1 MLWALLF
8 SIYIN
13 DLSAV
18 SETCSSAC
26 YIDDTKL
33 ILSFTVEESHTTA
46 VKINDDLQL
55 IRDWCFENFLV
66 LNPDDTKLMVF
77 GSPQTICKPLSF
89 SKLSF
94 LGKECLL
101 SKIQTPLKAC
111 DNFRTRGSAE
121 QNRSV
126 LTVVGTARTASA
138 LDFPGKWFNLSWFL
152 LLNLWNYSERTH
164 QCMFLSFH
172 WSPVIQCNCCFQHVA
187 PSLIPVLSTL
197 VLLWNNKS
205 EFPTLKHMNNLLQ
218 KTYHN
223 SFTSEQVFSN

>member
-1 MLWALLF
+1 MVRINAALSEALSVVCGVSQGSCMLGALLF

-55 IRDWCFENFLV
+55 IRDWCFENYLL

-89 SKLSF
+89 KLSW
-94 LGKECLL
+94 
-101 SKIQTPLKAC
+101 
-111 DNFRTRGSAE
+111 
-121 QNRSV
+121 
-126 LTVVGTARTASA
+126 AR
-138 LDFPGKWFNLSWFL
+138 NV
-152 LLNLWNYSERTH
+152 Y
-164 QCMFLSFH
+164 
-172 WSPVIQCNCCFQHVA
+172 
-187 PSLIPVLSTL
+187 L
-197 VLLWNNKS
+197 VKYRLR
-205 EFPTLKHMNNLLQ
+205 
-218 KTYHN
+218 
-223 SFTSEQVFSN
+223 

>member
-1 MLWALLF
+1 MVRINAALSEALPVVCGVSQGSMLRALLF

-13 DLSAV
+13 DLSAA

-55 IRDWCFENFLV
+55 IRDWCFENYLL
-66 LNPDDTKLMVF
+66 LNPGDTKLMVF

-89 SKLSF
+89 KLSWARNVY
-94 LGKECLL
+94 LVKI
-101 SKIQTPLKAC
+101 IQTPLKAC

-126 LTVVGTARTASA
+126 LTVVGTARTTSA
-138 LDFPGKWFNLSWFL
+138 LDFPGK
-152 LLNLWNYSERTH
+152 
-164 QCMFLSFH
+164 
-172 WSPVIQCNCCFQHVA
+172 
-187 PSLIPVLSTL
+187 
-197 VLLWNNKS
+197 
-205 EFPTLKHMNNLLQ
+205 
-218 KTYHN
+218 
-223 SFTSEQVFSN
+223 

>member
-1 MLWALLF
+1 MVRINVALSEALPVVCGVSQSSMLGALLF
-8 SIYIN
+8 SICIS

-46 VKINDDLQL
+46 VTINDDLQL
-55 IRDWCFENFLV
+55 IRDWCFENYLL
-66 LNPDDTKLMVF
+66 LNPDETKLMLF

-89 SKLSF
+89 KLSF
-94 LGKECLL
+94 RGKERLL

-111 DNFRTRGSAE
+111 DNFRTRGSTE

-138 LDFPGKWFNLSWFL
+138 LDFPGK
-152 LLNLWNYSERTH
+152 
-164 QCMFLSFH
+164 
-172 WSPVIQCNCCFQHVA
+172 
-187 PSLIPVLSTL
+187 
-197 VLLWNNKS
+197 
-205 EFPTLKHMNNLLQ
+205 
-218 KTYHN
+218 
-223 SFTSEQVFSN
+223 

>member
-1 MLWALLF
+1 MVRINAALSEALPVVCGVSQGSMLGALLF

-55 IRDWCFENFLV
+55 ICDWCFENYLL

-89 SKLSF
+89 FKLSF
-94 LGKECLL
+94 LGEECLL
-101 SKIQTPLKAC
+101 SKIQTLLKAC
-111 DNFRTRGSAE
+111 GNFRTRGNAE

-138 LDFPGKWFNLSWFL
+138 LDFPGK
-152 LLNLWNYSERTH
+152 
-164 QCMFLSFH
+164 
-172 WSPVIQCNCCFQHVA
+172 
-187 PSLIPVLSTL
+187 
-197 VLLWNNKS
+197 
-205 EFPTLKHMNNLLQ
+205 
-218 KTYHN
+218 
-223 SFTSEQVFSN
+223 